1 MTSFIQSAIDAL
13 AGSYVGIF
21 FLMALESSLFP
32 VPSEL
37 VMIPAGYL
45 AKSGGLDPFLA
56 VLAGGAGSLLG
67 ASANYLLGK
76 YVGKPFILNYG
87 KYFLI
92 KREKYEEAE
101 VLFDRN
107 DRLYTFLGRFIPV
120 IRHLISIPAGIFR
133 MPYAVFAALTFLGA
147 SIWCG
152 LLVWLGYAFGKP
164 VLDTVRTY
172 SHEASLVAVVALVG
186 FIAWFLFHS
195 TKKRSAKRP

>member
-1 MTSFIQSAIDAL
+1 
-13 AGSYVGIF
+13 
-21 FLMALESSLFP
+21 MALESSLFP

-37 VMIPAGYL
+37 VMIPAGYY
-45 AKSGGLDPFLA
+45 AVAGKLDPLLA

-120 IRHLISIPAGIFR
+120 VRHLISIPAGIFR
-133 MPYAVFAALTFLGA
+133 MNYPVFAGLTFVGA

-152 LLVWLGYAFGKP
+152 FLVWLGYAFGES
-164 VLDTVRTY
+164 VVDTVRTY
-172 SHEASLVAVVALVG
+172 SHEASIVAAIAIVAFLG
-186 FIAWFLFHS
+186 WFVFHK
-195 TKKRSAKRP
+195 TKKSAVKKSVTAGRSEP